1 MDIFISN
8 FFTFLYLFQIYLYNP
23 ASGAGAARSS
33 AQTLLCYC
41 ILYFIMYKTDQKL
54 HESTMANRP
63 TASFGQC
70 TSYQP
75 ADRSSCHLWP
85 YHFRPYLDAIDIF
98 ILNFLRS
105 FLFKKFIPEISSTLC
120 CPPATCCLPVW
131 SAVNAYHIDT
141 GPWPARCGT
150 HRPYNHHRHAC
161 RIRVNK
167 QFQF

>member
-8 FFTFLYLFQIYLYNP
+8 FFTFLYLFRIYLYNP
-23 ASGAGAARSS
+23 ASGAWAARSS
-33 AQTLLCYC
+33 AQTLLRYC
-41 ILYFIMYKTDQKL
+41 ILYLITYKTDQKS

-63 TASFGQC
+63 TASFGQ
-70 TSYQP
+70 S
-75 ADRSSCHLWP
+75 RHLWT

-98 ILNFLRS
+98 ISNFLRS

-120 CPPATCCLPVW
+120 RPPATCCLPVR
-131 SAVNAYHIDT
+131 SAVNAYHIDA

-150 HRPYNHHRHAC
+150 HRPYNHHRRAR
-161 RIRVNK
+161 RIRANK